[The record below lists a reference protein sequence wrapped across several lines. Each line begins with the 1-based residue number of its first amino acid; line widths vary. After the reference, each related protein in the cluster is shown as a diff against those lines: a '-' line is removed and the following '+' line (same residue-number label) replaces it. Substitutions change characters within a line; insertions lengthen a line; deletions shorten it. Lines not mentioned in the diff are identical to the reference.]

1 MRAEDVRAYVDRA
14 RGAAAALE
22 RAHWARE
29 LAERGP
35 DALLAVAQGLRERM
49 RSLRPDWPT
58 EEERRRDLA
67 QHVALK
73 RILDRAAGGF
83 TSLTGR

>member
-1 MRAEDVRAYVDRA
+1 MRAEEVRAYLE
-14 RGAAAALE
+14 RGWSAAAGLG

-49 RSLRPDWPT
+49 QRLRPDWPS
-58 EEERRRDLA
+58 EAERRQDLD
-67 QHVALK
+67 HHLALK
-73 RILDRAAGGF
+73 RLLDRAAGGF
-83 TSLTGR
+83 TPIARR